1 MRGPGGLE
9 IVDLDFPPSWHLK
22 AALGAL
28 LACAAAFLLALKI
41 LHLA

>member
-1 MRGPGGLE
+1 LSAPGG
-9 IVDLDFPPSWHLK
+9 IDIINLDFSPSWHLK

-28 LACAAAFLLALKI
+28 LACSAAFLLAMKA

>member
-1 MRGPGGLE
+1 MKALGGLE
-9 IVDLDFPPSWHLK
+9 ILNLDFSPSWHLK

-28 LACAAAFLLALKI
+28 LACVAAFLLALKI